1 LYKFFYPLLEGCLMG
16 PARPMVVVVDGDC
29 RVLKSLGDLLA
40 SAGYD
45 ARLFSSA
52 EEFLASPGIRATGC
66 LICAVDLSGVSG
78 IDLICRIKAE
88 GMELPCILLTDRDE
102 PDTVLFC
109 QTGGAKFLFP
119 KPVLGPELLT
129 AVALVTKRPGVSR
142 RLGFADSLVGRA
154 AGHLRPFLG
163 RQLLAHVYPALF
175 SSAEVPRA
183 LPRVPDLASSSKP

>member
-1 LYKFFYPLLEGCLMG
+1 MG
-16 PARPMVVVVDGDC
+16 PARTIVVVVDGDC

-78 IDLICRIKAE
+78 IDLMCCLKAE

-102 PDTVLFC
+102 SDTVLFC
-109 QTGGAKFLFP
+109 RTGGAKFLFP
-119 KPVLGPELLT
+119 KPILGPELLT
-129 AVALVTKRPGVSR
+129 AVALVTNGLGVSR
-142 RLGFADSLVGRA
+142 RIRFADSLVGRA
-154 AGHLRPFLG
+154 VGHLRAFLG
-163 RQLLAHVYPALF
+163 WQLVANAYSALF
-175 SSAEVPRA
+175 RSEEVPRA
-183 LPRVPDLASSSKP
+183 LPGVPDLASSSKP